1 MVSQII
7 RGVHVFKANTWLQNT
22 WKSVSTETMEQFFQ
36 NCGFDA
42 GDKSI
47 LNEKTD
53 TKFQELFAQVSSE
66 TRHNEYIN
74 FDAETITSEPAVDP
88 THIAT
93 Q

>member
-1 MVSQII
+1 M
-7 RGVHVFKANTWLQNT
+7 
-22 WKSVSTETMEQFFQ
+22 ETMEQFFQ

-47 LNEKTD
+47 INEKTD
-53 TKFQELFAQVSSE
+53 PKFQELLAQVSSE

-74 FDAETITSEPAVDP
+74 FDAETITAEPAVDP